1 MENVGNTLR
10 RKSNILFVYDKD
22 ANKINLCLGYKSSKI
37 NQVLKAYTSS
47 SEPLRIISP
56 MSHIRIVA

>member
-22 ANKINLCLGYKSSKI
+22 ANKINLWLGYKSLKI
-37 NQVLKAYTSS
+37 NQVLKVYTTS

>member
-22 ANKINLCLGYKSSKI
+22 ANKINLWLGYKSSKI
-37 NQVLKAYTSS
+37 NQVLKVYTSS
-47 SEPLRIISP
+47 PEPLRIISP

>member
-22 ANKINLCLGYKSSKI
+22 ANKINLWLGYKSSKI
-37 NQVLKAYTSS
+37 NQVLKVYTSS